1 MSEIVL
7 PFFLWNWYSFMLP
20 RTLLNWWESFL
31 SLSMATTILITS
43 GLFVLCRLDGIQL
56 QSHLVLVPFFNGRNG
71 ISFKSLLWQLVYVQD
86 FHIYYFVIIYILL
99 RIALTFLESR
109 NTCLRISS
117 SINCAFKKI
126 YIMYSFVLL

>member
-1 MSEIVL
+1 
-7 PFFLWNWYSFMLP
+7 MLP

-117 SINCAFKKI
+117 SINSAFKKI
-126 YIMYSFVLL
+126 YHVFFCFIMKRSNRL